1 MKLRWRM
8 GAAGHQRVTAYYQ
21 RGDMLTRYR
30 ALYTSLI
37 ETPASAAAERP

>member
-1 MKLRWRM
+1 M

-21 RGDMLTRYR
+21 RGDMLARYR

-37 ETPASAAAERP
+37 ETAAAAAAAERP